1 MLERER
7 ERIGNKRPMGHIAH
21 LRNQFKFKKNH
32 IAQNYDNIITL
43 IRRAKTSL
51 SLFWRNECSL
61 LQDHSQELEMV
72 GAKLLVKWILGI
84 SPVVQATSHVA
95 KFHRVLGRG
104 FMIQRVILIFIKC
117 LSANQNQLFNMKV

>member
-1 MLERER
+1 MLERERER

-72 GAKLLVKWILGI
+72 GAKLLGEGTGGRLRP
-84 SPVVQATSHVA
+84 PVGPGQSTTIGLSVRCQFYNTST
-95 KFHRVLGRG
+95 RLYLLY
-104 FMIQRVILIFIKC
+104 Q
-117 LSANQNQLFNMKV
+117 